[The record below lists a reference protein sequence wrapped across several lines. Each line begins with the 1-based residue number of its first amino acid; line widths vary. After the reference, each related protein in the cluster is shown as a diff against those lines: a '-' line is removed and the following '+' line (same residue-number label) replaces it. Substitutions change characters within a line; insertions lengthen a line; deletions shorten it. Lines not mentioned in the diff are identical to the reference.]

1 MIMRPGRSWRNTVH
15 ELSVFWAGGTVRR
28 RCIGGPRGQKTRH
41 KKRGFGFY
49 ASSCRWS
56 VGEVVIRLR

>member
-1 MIMRPGRSWRNTVH
+1 MLFVHGLFCCCGAGLVVEARGR
-15 ELSVFWAGGTVRR
+15 F
-28 RCIGGPRGQKTRH
+28 IGADGQKTR